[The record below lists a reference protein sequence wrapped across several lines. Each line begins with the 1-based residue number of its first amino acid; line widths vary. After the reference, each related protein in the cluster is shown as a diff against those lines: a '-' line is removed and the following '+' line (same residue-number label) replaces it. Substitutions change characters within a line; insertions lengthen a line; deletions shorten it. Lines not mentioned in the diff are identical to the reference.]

1 MGGSA
6 AAVERSHHKVGEALK
21 TAEDAKLEGSVRFF
35 VAPKTLGDYPTM
47 EFLWYLLFDH
57 VHHRGQLSVYLRM
70 VGKVPRPAI
79 SPGPRRLIS
88 PRGAAPRA
96 GALRGGR
103 TARFAATWPSPARKP
118 RAR

>member
-1 MGGSA
+1 MLKALTTGFDWSKPSDPLPPLPARIGEIA
-6 AAVERSHHKVGEALK
+6 AAVERSHHKVAEALK

-70 VGKVPRPAI
+70 VGKVPSI
-79 SPGPRRLIS
+79 YGPS
-88 PRGAAPRA
+88 GDQPW
-96 GALRGGR
+96 
-103 TARFAATWPSPARKP
+103 T
-118 RAR
+118 